1 MKKEYSVKEVASLLG
16 VSKPT
21 VQKVIND
28 LKKEPV
34 RIDRGQIRVY
44 SLDDMMDV
52 IRVVRP
58 GLDVSEFDNDRQEV
72 QNLPPNAEKEVQN
85 TANRCKDESQT
96 GANDHQNLQNDRQ
109 EMQNAANALEMVLEA
124 LREELEAKNRQIA
137 EKDKQLSEKDKQ
149 ISEKDKQ
156 IENLQAISQGQME
169 AIKGL
174 TENLKAAQAL
184 AAGDKKLLFESRTAT
199 EEKETVA
206 GEFVVA
212 SDPVTDDLK
221 EQEGAAVVTDQEET
235 ALEEPEAEKKGFWA
249 RLWHSLTN

>member
-21 VQKVIND
+21 VQKVINE

-58 GLDVSEFDNDRQEV
+58 GIDASEFDNCRQEV
-72 QNLPPNAEKEVQN
+72 QKLPPN
-85 TANRCKDESQT
+85 TANGCKDEWQKGT
-96 GANDHQNLQNDRQ
+96 NDHQNLQNYRQ
-109 EMQNAANALEMVLEA
+109 EAQKLPPNTEKDVQNTANALEMVLEA

-156 IENLQAISQGQME
+156 IENLQAITQGQTE

-174 TENLKAAQAL
+174 TESLKAAQAL
-184 AAGDKKLLFESRTAT
+184 SAGDKLLLMEKEKEVQPDPETETEVYQAP
-199 EEKETVA
+199 EEKERAA
-206 GEFVVA
+206 GEQVTG
-212 SDPVTDDLK
+212 SD
-221 EQEGAAVVTDQEET
+221 EQSE
-235 ALEEPEAEKKGFWA
+235 EKKGFFS
-249 RLWHSLTN
+249 RFWHSLTN